1 VRLPL
6 GQTCKNPNA
15 MEPKKNPK
23 ADLNAQRG
31 MFFQIGLVLTLGLML
46 YGFNWSNDEGS
57 GASLGDLK
65 VDDLVE
71 MEVPQTE
78 QKVKPPPPPPPPVL
92 EIVDN
97 EEVLEEEEVTSTEVS
112 QDTRIDI
119 PVIEQEVEAEAE
131 EPEIFTIVEEM
142 PTFPGGDQALLEYM
156 AKNTKYPPLAR
167 ENGLQGIVVVTFVV
181 DERGRI
187 KDAQVLRGIGG
198 GCDEEAMRVVQ
209 SMPPWKPGKQ
219 RGMSVRV
226 QYNLPFRFTLR

>member
-1 VRLPL
+1 
-6 GQTCKNPNA
+6 

-31 MFFQIGLVLTLGLML
+31 LFFQIGLVLALGLML

-57 GASLGDLK
+57 GAGLGELQL
-65 VDDLVE
+65 DDLVE

-97 EEVLEEEEVTSTEVS
+97 EEVLEEEEVASTEVS

-119 PVIEQEVEAEAE
+119 PVIDPEVEAESE

-209 SMPPWKPGKQ
+209 SMPHWKPGKQ
-219 RGMSVRV
+219 RGMAVRV